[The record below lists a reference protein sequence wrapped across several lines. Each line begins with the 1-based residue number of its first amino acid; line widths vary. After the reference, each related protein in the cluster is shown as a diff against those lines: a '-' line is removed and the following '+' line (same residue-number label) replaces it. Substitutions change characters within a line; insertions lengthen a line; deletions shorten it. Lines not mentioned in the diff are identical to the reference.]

1 MANQGFLISD
11 TLNISA
17 HHLIY
22 QSFLKVR
29 EQLSKA
35 EVKESQATGSVRIY
49 IKQTIQRASYKK
61 VYSDQE

>member
-22 QSFLKVR
+22 R
-29 EQLSKA
+29 EQLRKA
-35 EVKESQATGSVRIY
+35 EVKESQATVSVRIY